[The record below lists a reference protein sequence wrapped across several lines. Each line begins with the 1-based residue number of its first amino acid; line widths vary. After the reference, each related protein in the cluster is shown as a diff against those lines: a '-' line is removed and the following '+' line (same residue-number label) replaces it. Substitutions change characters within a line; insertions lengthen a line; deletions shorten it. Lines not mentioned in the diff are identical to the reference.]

1 MRDRGVWVSDA
12 RARPE
17 AAQAQAV
24 TAGVGSIFGVR
35 SLKPVSVRVSTDEAE
50 RIAAQH
56 WGVEGVATGLPAE
69 VDENFRLTSE
79 GGTFLLKVVPR
90 DEPEALTDLVVSALI
105 HVSSR
110 VRVSRVQ
117 KVLMTRSGSA
127 LAVFADAEGNRR
139 RARLTTFLEGSVLR
153 SAPIDERLRRRLGA
167 ALADLGVAFRNFDHP
182 AADRDLSWDLRHA
195 GRMRAMLAE
204 LQPSERRQALDSS
217 LEAFDDEVVPR
228 LDRLPVQVIHNDLS
242 KDNVVLADDGSL
254 GVIDFGDVVR
264 TQRANDVA
272 VAMADHL
279 DAGARPFAPA
289 LDLVR
294 GYLAVEPLRPEEI
307 GILYELTRTRIV
319 TRIVG
324 GEWRAS
330 RFPENRDYLG
340 RNVERVWE
348 VLARLPPSPR
358 VEDLAELEAIAEGVG

>member
-1 MRDRGVWVSDA
+1 MTCD
-12 RARPE
+12 
-17 AAQAQAV
+17 
-24 TAGVGSIFGVR
+24 VGSIFGVR
-35 SLKPVSVRVSTDEAE
+35 SLAQPSTRISTAEAA
-50 RIAAQH
+50 RIAARH
-56 WGVEGVATGLPAE
+56 WGVEGVAQGLPAE

-79 GGTFLLKVVPR
+79 SGTFLLKVVPP

-105 HVSSR
+105 HTSSR

-117 KVLMTRSGSA
+117 EVLMTRPGSA
-127 LAVFADAEGNRR
+127 LAVFADAAGNRR
-139 RARLTTFLEGSVLR
+139 RARLTTFLEGTVLR

-167 ALADLGVAFRNFDHP
+167 ALADLGVALRDFDHP

-204 LQPSERRQALDSS
+204 MQPTERRRSLDSS
-217 LEAFDDEVVPR
+217 LQAFDDEVVPR
-228 LDRLPVQVIHNDLS
+228 LDRLPVQVVHNDLS
-242 KDNVVLADDGSL
+242 KDNVVLADRGGL

-279 DAGARPFAPA
+279 GPGARPFEPA

-294 GYLAVEPLRPEEI
+294 GYLEVEPLLPEEI

-330 RFPENRDYLG
+330 RFPENQEYLG
-340 RNVERVWE
+340 RNVERLWE
-348 VLARLPPSPR
+348 VLRRLPRSPSA
-358 VEDLAELEAIAEGVG
+358 EDRGELEAIAEAAG